1 MALHK
6 QLQIIITVANQQFYI
21 YIPSLILVGIV
32 LCTDPLYILIK
43 LMSRIHW
50 IILIGCILFFP
61 AVAIISCFLLTISG
75 RIESEGET
83 FLCKWKMRQ
92 KSRFENMQLQAAFP
106 LPLHIKNGPLSYIN
120 RGAIFTVFNIILN
133 YLVTFILII

>member
-6 QLQIIITVANQQFYI
+6 QLQIIITVANQQFTI

-43 LMSRIHW
+43 LRSRIHW

-61 AVAIISCFLLTISG
+61 AVAIVSCFLLTISG
-75 RIESEGET
+75 RIESECET

-92 KSRFENMQLQAAFP
+92 KSRIENMQLQAAFP
-106 LPLHIKNGPLSYIN
+106 LHIKNGPLGYLN
-120 RGAIFTVFNIILN
+120 RGTIFTVFNIILN
-133 YLVTFILII
+133 YLVTFILIT